1 MMNNWK
7 HIVPWAALVC
17 LGVCAVLSFWP
28 QKEGPLTDK
37 PKTPRVK
44 VTKKHNIPRKK
55 LRAKDDARLVANSSK
70 ESEKKPS
77 FEIDDDD
84 EAALNAEQRKLIQAI
99 RDALDAEDKKEVLKL
114 VQRLQTSKEWPDGIP
129 KSIKMAAIEALGWFG
144 ASCLPELAGFLAD
157 SDEEVVE
164 AAVEKYEDALDDPD
178 LSDRERSVILIQAA
192 KVVNDSDA
200 MDAMLSAL
208 DDMRNSVAVETI
220 KALMASGN
228 QTTKS
233 LLADAIEDVT
243 GEENIDTP
251 EKLDAWLKENPDDE
265 DDEEFYGGSK
275 DNEDDDEKDEKED

>member
-1 MMNNWK
+1 MKNWK

-17 LGVCAVLSFWP
+17 LGICAVLSFWP
-28 QKEGPLTDK
+28 QKEGPQTDK
-37 PKTPRVK
+37 PKSPRVK
-44 VTKKHNIPRKK
+44 VTKKHNVPRKK
-55 LRAKDDARLVANSSK
+55 LRVKDDARHVANSSK
-70 ESEKKPS
+70 ESEKKPA

-192 KVVNDSDA
+192 KVINDSDA
-200 MDAMLSAL
+200 MDSMLSAL

-228 QTTKS
+228 QTAKS